1 MLRLG
6 KIGGIMDTRDVKVA
20 VKALKDGKR
29 VGKNGIPH
37 LYCILGDD
45 ESVYLHK
52 KERKNKWSKKRLF
65 NSLKDY
71 ELAYKEGHLFNI
83 W

>member
-1 MLRLG
+1 
-6 KIGGIMDTRDVKVA
+6 MDTRDINIVI
-20 VKALKDGKR
+20 KALKDGKR

-37 LYCILGDD
+37 LYCVLGGDGI
-45 ESVYLHK
+45 YLYK

-83 W
+83 YEGE

>member
-1 MLRLG
+1 
-6 KIGGIMDTRDVKVA
+6 MDTRDVNVA
-20 VKALKDGKR
+20 IKALKDGKR

-45 ESVYLHK
+45 GNIYLHK
-52 KERKNKWSKKRLF
+52 KVSKNKWSQKKLF

-71 ELAYKEGHLFNI
+71 ELAYRNGHLFNI
-83 W
+83 LDVL

>member
-1 MLRLG
+1 
-6 KIGGIMDTRDVKVA
+6 MDTRDVNIA
-20 VKALKDGKR
+20 IKALKDGKR

-71 ELAYKEGHLFNI
+71 ELAYKKGHLFNI
-83 W
+83 WEVE

>member
-1 MLRLG
+1 
-6 KIGGIMDTRDVKVA
+6 MDTRDVNVA
-20 VKALKDGKR
+20 IKALKDGKR

-71 ELAYKEGHLFNI
+71 ELAYKKGHLFNI
-83 W
+83 WEVE

>member
-1 MLRLG
+1 
-6 KIGGIMDTRDVKVA
+6 MDTRDVKVA

-71 ELAYKEGHLFNI
+71 ELAYKKGHLFNI
-83 W
+83 WEGE

>member
-1 MLRLG
+1 
-6 KIGGIMDTRDVKVA
+6 MDTRDVKVA

-71 ELAYKEGHLFNI
+71 ELAYKKGHLFNI
-83 W
+83 WEVE

>member
-1 MLRLG
+1 
-6 KIGGIMDTRDVKVA
+6 MDTRDVNVA
-20 VKALKDGKR
+20 IKALKDGKR

-45 ESVYLHK
+45 GNIYLHK
-52 KERKNKWSKKRLF
+52 KVSKNKWIQKKLF

-71 ELAYKEGHLFNI
+71 ELAYKNGHLFNI
-83 W
+83 LDVL

>member
-1 MLRLG
+1 
-6 KIGGIMDTRDVKVA
+6 MDTRDVNVA
-20 VKALKDGKR
+20 IKALKDGKR

-45 ESVYLHK
+45 GSIYLYK
-52 KERKNKWSKKRLF
+52 KVSKNKWIQKKLF

-71 ELAYKEGHLFNI
+71 ELAYKNGHLFNI
-83 W
+83 LDVL

>member
-1 MLRLG
+1 
-6 KIGGIMDTRDVKVA
+6 MDTRDVNVA
-20 VKALKDGKR
+20 IKALKDGKR

-37 LYCILGDD
+37 LYCVLGDD
-45 ESVYLHK
+45 GSIYLYK

-71 ELAYKEGHLFNI
+71 ELAYKNGHLFNI
-83 W
+83 WEVEK